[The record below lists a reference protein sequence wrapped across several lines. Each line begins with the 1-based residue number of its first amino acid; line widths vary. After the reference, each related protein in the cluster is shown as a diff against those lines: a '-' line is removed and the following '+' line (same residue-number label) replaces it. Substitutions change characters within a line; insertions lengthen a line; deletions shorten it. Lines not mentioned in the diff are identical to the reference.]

1 VTSTDNDMLRKNTPK
16 RDLRLEPLADPGQVT
31 GFSSPAQDYAEDR
44 LHIIQKLVKD
54 PTNTYYF
61 EMESNDMSYYGIVK
75 GALLIVDR
83 SVKAK
88 PGAIVIANVE
98 GEWITR
104 KLSVDNDQNYLT
116 CGQKDKDILIGDEG
130 ITIFGAVTWSCNPMG
145 DSTMVKY
152 LIA

>member
-1 VTSTDNDMLRKNTPK
+1 MLRKTTPK
-16 RDLRLEPLADPGQVT
+16 RDSKLEPLADPGQVT
-31 GFSSPAQDYAEDR
+31 GFSSPAQDYDEER

-61 EMESNDMSYYGIVK
+61 EMESNDMSVYGIVK

-83 SVKAK
+83 SLK
-88 PGAIVIANVE
+88 PKQGSIIIVNVE

-104 KLSVDNDQNYLT
+104 KLGVDGDQRFLT
-116 CGQKDKDILIGDEG
+116 CGQKDKDVIIGDEG
-130 ITIFGAVTWSCNPMG
+130 ITIFGSVTWSCNPMDDG
-145 DSTMVKY
+145 TMVKY

>member
-1 VTSTDNDMLRKNTPK
+1 MLRKTTPQ
-16 RDLRLEPLADPGQVT
+16 RDLRLEPLADPGQVS
-31 GFSSPAQDYAEDR
+31 GFSSPAQNYEEDR

-61 EMESNDMSYYGIVK
+61 EMESNDMSVYGIVK

-83 SVKAK
+83 SVKPR
-88 PGAIVIANVE
+88 PGAVVIANVE

-104 KLSVDNDQNYLT
+104 KLLNDNDQNLLS
-116 CGQKDKDILIGDEG
+116 CGQKDKDIIITDEG
-130 ITIFGAVTWSCNPMG
+130 ITIFGSVTWSCNPMADG
-145 DSTMVKY
+145 MMVKY

>member
-1 VTSTDNDMLRKNTPK
+1 MTPP
-16 RDLRLEPLADPGQVT
+16 RDLQLEPLADPGQVT
-31 GFSSPAQDYAEDR
+31 GFSSPAQDYHEDR

-61 EMESNDMSYYGIVK
+61 EMESNDMSVYGIVR

-83 SVKAK
+83 SVKPK
-88 PGAIVIANVE
+88 PGAIVIAHVE

-104 KLSVDNDQNYLT
+104 KLGADNDQNYLT
-116 CGQKDKDILIGDEG
+116 CGQKFKDIIIGEEG
-130 ITIFGAVTWSCNPMG
+130 ITIFGSVTWSCNPMADG
-145 DSTMVKY
+145 MMVKY